1 MECCDSGFGTWFPLQ
16 QACSASMSPFACPA
30 VPRETSMPSMQR
42 MVYLDVTFPLLFGNG
57 LPNNDQVTKLGPT
70 VCVGSDWGS
79 G

>member
-1 MECCDSGFGTWFPLQ
+1 MECCESGFGTWFPLQ
-16 QACSASMSPFACPA
+16 QACSASMSPRALPG
-30 VPRETSMPSMQR
+30 MQR

-70 VCVGSDWGS
+70 ICVGSDWGS